1 MTRSNHYLS
10 WRIWT
15 VYAVLSGISIPW
27 YWPVEDTRMLLGF
40 PLWAVVSI
48 LGSLAVSCFTAWL
61 FVCRWPQD
69 DAGEGEA

>member
-1 MTRSNHYLS
+1 
-10 WRIWT
+10 
-15 VYAVLSGISIPW
+15 
-27 YWPVEDTRMLLGF
+27 MLLGF

-69 DAGEGEA
+69 DEGEGEA